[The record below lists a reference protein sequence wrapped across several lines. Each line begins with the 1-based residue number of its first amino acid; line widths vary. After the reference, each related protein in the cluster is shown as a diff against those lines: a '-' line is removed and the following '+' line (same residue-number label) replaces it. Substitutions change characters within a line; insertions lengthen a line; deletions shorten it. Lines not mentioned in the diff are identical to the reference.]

1 VCARSCLVSVGMM
14 AQILYVE
21 DDESVREALAKFLVV
36 AGHKVFGVQNGK
48 DAMVELLQRPPDVIL
63 LDLHLPGM
71 NGPSFL
77 EALRSYLQVR
87 TVPVII
93 VTGLEEGPMIDRVQA
108 MKVSCILT
116 KGKATGGEVLKAIS
130 DVLARDD

>member
-1 VCARSCLVSVGMM
+1 M

-21 DDESVREALAKFLVV
+21 DDETVREALAKFLVV

-77 EALRSYLQVR
+77 ETLRSYLQSR

-108 MKVSCILT
+108 LNVSSILT
-116 KGKATGGEVLKAIS
+116 KGKATGDDVLKAIS
-130 DVLARDD
+130 DVMAREAAAAN